1 MYEDRIVL
9 VRAKSH
15 GEAKSKARGIVTKG
29 EVPYK
34 NPLGNLVHWKVWKVY
49 ESVEL
54 FDDEFKGGKPKD
66 GAQVYW
72 RYLRAADPVKKL
84 KTDGTMNALF

>member
-15 GEAKSKARGIVTKG
+15 GEAKSRARRVVTKR
-29 EVPYK
+29 EVPYR
-34 NPLGNLVHWKVWKVY
+34 NPLGNLVYWKVWRVY

-54 FDDEFKGGKPKD
+54 FDDEFRDGKPKD
-66 GAQVYW
+66 GTQVYW
-72 RYLRAADPVKKL
+72 RYIRSADPVKKL
-84 KTDGTMNALF
+84 KRDGTMNGLF

>member
-9 VRAKSH
+9 VRAKTH
-15 GEAKSKARGIVTKG
+15 FEAKRKARGIVTRR
-29 EVPYK
+29 ELRYK
-34 NPLGNLVHWKVWKVY
+34 NPLGNLVRWKLWKVH

-54 FDDEFKGGKPKD
+54 FDDEFKGGKAKD

-84 KTDGTMNALF
+84 KRDGTMNALF